1 MLIRVHKDYFNEICD
16 FSRFRKGLDA
26 LAAGPAPQPPAP
38 ASYAF
43 GLSALP
49 PLDTSTSV
57 VVSSP
62 GGVVVMNPNVVQA
75 RALALRAAIDAF
87 FGLDGLVDEP
97 GQDDQ
102 QLTKDAAI
110 DAIAVAFDSWEQEQ
124 EEKAAQAQAQAAA
137 ATTQGVDAAVE
148 AAEPVYYEEATV
160 HGMSVSD
167 DGFCVLLRGTVC
179 DRFVRVLVTPSDP
192 MSDGLDRDQVET
204 SEAVTLLQL
213 FQGIDVESHLSKDAL
228 QVPI

>member
-1 MLIRVHKDYFNEICD
+1 M
-16 FSRFRKGLDA
+16 
-26 LAAGPAPQPPAP
+26 
-38 ASYAF
+38 
-43 GLSALP
+43 P

-124 EEKAAQAQAQAAA
+124 EEKAAQALASQAQTQAAA
-137 ATTQGVDAAVE
+137 TNTQGGDAAVE